1 MFMMVIAVSR
11 CVVRAV
17 EALLRF
23 GGRAIAVL
31 PQVCKMAQT
40 ELNRKH

>member
-1 MFMMVIAVSR
+1 MSMIVIAPSR

-23 GGRAIAVL
+23 GGRVIAVL
-31 PQVCKMAQT
+31 PQVCKMAQI
-40 ELNRKH
+40 ELNRKP